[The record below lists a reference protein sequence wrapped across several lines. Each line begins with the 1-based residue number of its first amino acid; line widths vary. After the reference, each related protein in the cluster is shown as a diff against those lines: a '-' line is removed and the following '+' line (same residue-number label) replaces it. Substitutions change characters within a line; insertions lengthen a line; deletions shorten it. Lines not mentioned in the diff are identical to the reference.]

1 MKIKNLIISILIANN
16 VSCQKKNDSKINE
29 QDEMI
34 KNENVIKNDG
44 LIKTLTKQI
53 EAGND
58 QTYGAFL
65 DYDKNDLDVSIKII
79 DTLLKNNGYKKV
91 SNEIFSKK
99 IKAIFNRTID
109 QTSDIPYLKIDTYSD
124 NVCDKKIKYY
134 PLSVDAQYLYVAKLY
149 NFVTYFYPLPEIM
162 DYQKLYPQVKKSE
175 EKDIIIDDKIE
186 NIKVRASQWKD
197 HSDLTEQRK
206 KNIQTLVARNM
217 YLFNDS
223 RAYFKWLI
231 LNDKYFMQS
240 LVTTFGYYEDKELLK
255 WVVENTKFDKDNP
268 KDLDQIFWNKKCD
281 GTVKLNLGIFPVLK
295 EIIIPEDVKY
305 FEALKA
311 YTMYLLEE
319 KNKRNKLSLQD
330 RSKLLAHLVYF
341 GEQYCYDNNYNDQS
355 FFMQRIYLFDLDG
368 SIEKE
373 IERNNF
379 YNLPNYTNLYKKS
392 EKYRG
397 ELVDENGG

>member
-1 MKIKNLIISILIANN
+1 
-16 VSCQKKNDSKINE
+16 
-29 QDEMI
+29 MI
-34 KNENVIKNDG
+34 KHME
-44 LIKTLTKQI
+44 L
-53 EAGND
+53 
-58 QTYGAFL
+58 FL
-65 DYDKNDLDVSIKII
+65 DYDKNDLDVSMKII

-109 QTSDIPYLKIDTYSD
+109 QASDIPYLKIDTYSD

-206 KNIQTLVARNM
+206 KNIQTVVARNM

-223 RAYFKWLI
+223 HAYFKWLI
-231 LNDKYFMQS
+231 LNDENFMSS
-240 LVTTFGYYEDKELLK
+240 LVTTFGYCDDKELLK
-255 WVVENTKFDKDNP
+255 WVAENTKFDSTNP
-268 KDLDQIFWNKKCD
+268 QDLDKLFWNKKCD
-281 GTVKLNLGIFPVLK
+281 GTVKINLNFFPVLK
-295 EIIIPEDVKY
+295 EIITPKDVKY
-305 FEALKA
+305 FEALKT

-319 KNKRNKLSLQD
+319 KSKRNELSLQN
-330 RSKLLAHLVYF
+330 RAKLLAYLVYF
-341 GEQYCYDNNYNDQS
+341 GEQYRYDNNYNDQS
-355 FFMQRIYLFDLDG
+355 FFMQRISLFDLDG

-379 YNLPNYTNLYKKS
+379 YNLPNYQNLYKKS